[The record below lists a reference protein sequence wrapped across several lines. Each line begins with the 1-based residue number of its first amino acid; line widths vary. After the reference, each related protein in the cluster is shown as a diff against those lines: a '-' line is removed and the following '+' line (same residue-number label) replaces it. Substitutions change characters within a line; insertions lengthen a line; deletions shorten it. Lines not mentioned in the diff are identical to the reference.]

1 MIWHSATKM
10 KFVIKDMLD
19 RSLIQN
25 KILVPVYTPHVLK
38 DVIFETIEVIKFIA
52 SNKNV
57 KIYSTAKYEETKM
70 FKIDVNRV
78 QQVITNLVSNAIK
91 FSVEGQNIF
100 VNFAAS
106 YAAQDDGSEN
116 KRTIKIDVIDEG
128 IGMTEIERNQLF
140 SPFFRTKDKT
150 SQDMNPGGH
159 GLGLC
164 ISKEI
169 A

>member
-10 KFVIKDMLD
+10 KFIIKDMLD

-38 DVIFETIEVIKFIA
+38 DVIFETIEVMKFIA

-57 KIYSTAKYEETKM
+57 KIHSTAKYEETKM

-106 YAAQDDGSEN
+106 YAAQDNGSEN

-128 IGMTEIERNQLF
+128 IGMTEIERNKLF

-150 SQDMNPGGH
+150 SQDMKPGGH